1 MKQRTIAN
9 RGKQENQGNMDSY
22 VLFLWALKPFATRN
36 TFWHLTLS
44 FLHDLPFSRT
54 RHGTHQGATTSEST
68 HQIRLKW
75 LGFCGPQKKKT
86 LDLSSH
92 LVWSGV
98 TFKERIRAIHSLEVT
113 SVDMISISF
122 QSISLLNFK
131 CWHHKK
137 KMKGIEFIGIHFP
150 TFPIFTQKNMD
161 YLSSQ
166 ASLASFLLHGHMQI
180 TRRCN
185 LENHVTGCSFWS
197 MFNGRISQKKNGTK
211 LTSWLKT

>member
-75 LGFCGPQKKKT
+75 LGFCGPQKKK
-86 LDLSSH
+86 H
-92 LVWSGV
+92 WIWV
-98 TFKERIRAIHSLEVT
+98 RIWFGLGLPSRNAYAPYTASKLQVSIWFPYHFSPYHYWISNARLT
-113 SVDMISISF
+113 S
-122 QSISLLNFK
+122 Q
-131 CWHHKK
+131 K
-137 KMKGIEFIGIHFP
+137 KMKGIR
-150 TFPIFTQKNMD
+150 KNPD
-161 YLSSQ
+161 AWNLLGYISRLSPSSPKKTWTIW
-166 ASLASFLLHGHMQI
+166 APRHRLPRFCC
-180 TRRCN
+180 T
-185 LENHVTGCSFWS
+185 VTC
-197 MFNGRISQKKNGTK
+197 R
-211 LTSWLKT
+211 